1 MLLSSVSDNNGN
13 KHYLEDLLATWMGH
27 RYVWNYD
34 SCKFRLQP
42 LYNGI
47 QYGVGYNVNWKM
59 RKPENKGVNRE
70 DAARKKV
77 QDRNEWHS
85 ERSVVFWRM
94 NFHSTLHKVQETEI
108 WGIQNG
114 TNRLAQ

>member
-1 MLLSSVSDNNGN
+1 
-13 KHYLEDLLATWMGH
+13 
-27 RYVWNYD
+27 
-34 SCKFRLQP
+34 
-42 LYNGI
+42 
-47 QYGVGYNVNWKM
+47 VNWKI

-85 ERSVVFWRM
+85 EESVVFWRM

-108 WGIQNG
+108 WGI
-114 TNRLAQ
+114 